1 MVPINK
7 VKDIIAK
14 HDVLEKELSS
24 GSINPK
30 LFAKKSKE
38 YSNLGS
44 IVEIAREYVNFE
56 NDKKDLVNMVQDKSN
71 DQEIIDL
78 AQKDLNELIKKKE
91 KYENELKVF
100 LLPKDDDDNK
110 NAIVEIRAG
119 TGGLEASLFCADLFK
134 MYEKVCSKNKWKLE
148 IINIS
153 KSEAGGFKE
162 VIFLVNG
169 DNIYSY
175 LKYESGV
182 HRVQRIPKTETQ
194 GRVHT
199 SAATVAVLPEAE
211 DVDIEIKDSDLRI
224 DVFRAGGP
232 GGQSVNTTDSAVRI
246 THIPSGVVVS
256 QQDEKSQHK
265 NKAKALKILRSRVYE
280 AEKRKKDQERSS
292 NRRSQIGTG
301 DRSERIRTYNFP
313 QGRVTDHRIN
323 LTLHKLDEFL
333 SGEIHEEMNQELRL
347 KEQNLKLESL
357 NSWKPLKL

>member
-1 MVPINK
+1 MVPIEK
-7 VKDIIAK
+7 VKDIITQ
-14 HDVLEKELSS
+14 HDTLEKELSS
-24 GSINPK
+24 GNIDPK

-38 YSNLGS
+38 YSRLGRIIS
-44 IVEIAREYVNFE
+44 VARKFINFE
-56 NDKKDLVNMVQDKSN
+56 SEKKDLLNMVQDKTN
-71 DQEIIDL
+71 DQEMIEL
-78 AQKDLNELIKKKE
+78 AQKDLNELIEKKE
-91 KYENELKVF
+91 KYESELKLF
-100 LLPKDDDDNK
+100 LLPKDEDDDK

-119 TGGLEASLFCADLFK
+119 TGGLEASLFCSDLFK
-134 MYEKVCSKNKWKLE
+134 MYEKVCSKKKWQLE

-162 VIFLVNG
+162 VIFSVNG
-169 DNIYSY
+169 NDIYSY

-182 HRVQRIPKTETQ
+182 HRVQRIPETETQ

-211 DVDIEIKDSDLRI
+211 DVDIEIKESDLRI

-280 AEKRKKDQERSS
+280 AEKIKKDKERSS
-292 NRRSQIGTG
+292 NRKSQIGTG

-323 LTLHKLDEFL
+323 LTLHKLEEFL
-333 SGEIHEEMNQELRL
+333 SGEIHEEMNEGLRL
-347 KEQNLKLESL
+347 KEQDLKLQNLK
-357 NSWKPLKL
+357 

>member
-1 MVPINK
+1 MIPITK
-7 VKDIIAK
+7 IRDIISK
-14 HDVLEKELSS
+14 HDSLEKELSS
-24 GSINPK
+24 GSVEPK

-38 YSNLGS
+38 YSSLGGIIS
-44 IVEIAREYVNFE
+44 IAKEYVNFDKE
-56 NDKKDLVNMVQDKSN
+56 KKDLLNLVQDKSN

-78 AQKDLNELIKKKE
+78 AQKDLDELIKKKE
-91 KYENELKVF
+91 KYENDLKVF
-100 LLPKDDDDNK
+100 LLPKDDDDDK

-119 TGGLEASLFCADLFK
+119 TGGLEASLFCSDLFK
-134 MYEKVCSKNKWKLE
+134 MYEKVCSKKKWQLE

-162 VIFLVNG
+162 VIFSVSGN
-169 DNIYSY
+169 DIYSY

-182 HRVQRIPKTETQ
+182 HRVQRIPETETQ

-211 DVDIEIKDSDLRI
+211 EVDIDIKDTDLRI

-280 AEKRKKDQERSS
+280 AEKRKRDQERST
-292 NRRSQIGTG
+292 NRRNQIGTG

-323 LTLHKLDEFL
+323 LTLHKLNEFL
-333 SGEIHEEMNQELRL
+333 SGEIHEEMNEELRL
-347 KEQNLKLESL
+347 KEQNLKLENL
-357 NSWKPLKL
+357 NS